1 MAAQSGSTSS
11 VPSLPPPCPK
21 SPPEYPDLYGKRRET
36 AKVQLMEREIG
47 FLEEE
52 LKSIEGL
59 NPASKYCKE
68 VADFV
73 LATSDP
79 LIPMNRKNR
88 RSCRFWKWLWYHLLF
103 MLSLFF
109 ECPVLIALG
118 FHGFAV
124 AAVILDVL
132 FVYNCHAAAN
142 VIIHA
147 ATVTVIHAAAVI
159 YVDVIYVTVIHVL
172 AVLYQ
177 SAAVLYQS
185 ACVVIVVVVVAALA
199 RHQTAVKKYHATKIV
214 VVFAGFL
221 RAQIALALVS
231 NGNALV
237 LNVRRYAFLNVRRY
251 AFVAVVKRPVV
262 AHVIHVVYFSSI

>member
-21 SPPEYPDLYGKRRET
+21 SPPEYPDLYGKRREA

-59 NPASKYCKE
+59 HPASKYCKE

-73 LATSDP
+73 MATSDP

-103 MLSLFF
+103 MLSLFL
-109 ECPVLIALG
+109 ECPVLSALG

-124 AAVILDVL
+124 AAVILGVL

-147 ATVTVIHAAAVI
+147 ATVTVIYAVAVIYAAAVI
-159 YVDVIYVTVIHVL
+159 YVDVIYATVIHVP
-172 AVLYQ
+172 AVLYR
-177 SAAVLYQS
+177 S
-185 ACVVIVVVVVAALA
+185 ACVVVFVVAAALA
-199 RHQTAVKKYHATKIV
+199 RHQTAVKKYHAAKIV

-262 AHVIHVVYFSSI
+262 AHVIRVVYSSSI

>member
-47 FLEEE
+47 FLEKRFQS
-52 LKSIEGL
+52 LHCALSHAGIERIEDHVDSG
-59 NPASKYCKE
+59 SGS
-68 VADFV
+68 V
-73 LATSDP
+73 
-79 LIPMNRKNR
+79 
-88 RSCRFWKWLWYHLLF
+88 
-103 MLSLFF
+103 

-185 ACVVIVVVVVAALA
+185 ACVVIVVVVVVVAALA

-262 AHVIHVVYFSSI
+262 AHVLHVVYFSSI

>member
-59 NPASKYCKE
+59 HPASKYCKE

-103 MLSLFF
+103 MLSLFL
-109 ECPVLIALG
+109 ECPVLSALG

-124 AAVILDVL
+124 AAVILGVL
-132 FVYNCHAAAN
+132 FVCNCHDAAN
-142 VIIHA
+142 VIIYA
-147 ATVTVIHAAAVI
+147 VTVTVIYAAALI
-159 YVDVIYVTVIHVL
+159 YVDVIYATVIH
-172 AVLYQ
+172 AP
-177 SAAVLYQS
+177 AVLYQS
-185 ACVVIVVVVVAALA
+185 ACVVVVVVALA
-199 RHQTAVKKYHATKIV
+199 RHQIAVKKYHAAKIV
-214 VVFAGFL
+214 VAFAGFL

-231 NGNALV
+231 SGNALV
-237 LNVRRYAFLNVRRY
+237 LNVRRFHSNVLN
-251 AFVAVVKRPVV
+251 
-262 AHVIHVVYFSSI
+262 